1 MEQLDPI
8 MQQVVQSAANHEGT
22 LTSVKISLNDGAI
35 SISTGYTM
43 NGNDGPKP
51 TVDGTA
57 DDSKTSFVSPFGHF

>member
-22 LTSVKISLNDGAI
+22 LSSVKISINDGAI

-43 NGNDGPKP
+43 DGNDGPKP
-51 TVDGTA
+51 SFDGG
-57 DDSKTSFVSPFGHF
+57 DEKPSFVSISRLN